1 MFDFAWSEMA
11 VIAAVA
17 LVLIGP
23 KDMPV
28 AIRSITG
35 MIKKARRMAGEF
47 QTHVDEMLR
56 EANLDEVKSTLN
68 EIRNF
73 DLKSEMERHVD
84 PDGSLRSTFA
94 DNPLD
99 PIPPVVTAD
108 AATAAVAVGVA
119 EPLPDDPAVDATDA
133 SQAVAGTP
141 PTCTPPVITRPAF
154 MPPGAMPPSL
164 PTPAPDDATEPPAFI
179 PPEVVSA
186 TRAREAR
193 MLEARMSDARLGD
206 ANAHWSGAPR

>member
-1 MFDFAWSEMA
+1 MFDLAWSEIA

-28 AIRSITG
+28 AIRTITG

-56 EANLDEVKSTLN
+56 EANLDDIKNSIN

-73 DLKSEMERHVD
+73 DLKGEVERTVD

-94 DNPLD
+94 ENPFEPTPSAATMAEPGAEPGMEAELAAAEAM
-99 PIPPVVTAD
+99 PAPREVPPGPAAPAFLPPNALPPVLPLP
-108 AATAAVAVGVA
+108 VA
-119 EPLPDDPAVDATDA
+119 E
-133 SQAVAGTP
+133 TP
-141 PTCTPPVITRPAF
+141 
-154 MPPGAMPPSL
+154 
-164 PTPAPDDATEPPAFI
+164 EPPAFV
-179 PPEVVSA
+179 PPEIA
-186 TRAREAR
+186 AAQQAR
-193 MLEARMSDARLGD
+193 
-206 ANAHWSGAPR
+206 SG

>member
-1 MFDFAWSEMA
+1 MFDFAWSELA

-73 DLKSEMERHVD
+73 DLKTEMERHVD
-84 PDGSLRSTFA
+84 PDGSLRGTFA
-94 DNPLD
+94 DNPLE
-99 PIPPVVTAD
+99 PSTPVVTED

-119 EPLPDDPAVDATDA
+119 EPLAESEAGLEGGAD
-133 SQAVAGTP
+133 VAARP
-141 PTCTPPVITRPAF
+141 CTPPADMRPAF
-154 MPPGAMPPSL
+154 MPPAAVPPSM
-164 PTPAPDDATEPPAFI
+164 PTPAPEDATEPPAFI
-179 PPEVVSA
+179 PPQMVSA
-186 TRAREAR
+186 ARARAA
-193 MLEARMSDARLGD
+193 LL
-206 ANAHWSGAPR
+206 ANAGAKDAHPGDGVPR

>member
-73 DLKSEMERHVD
+73 DLKGEMERTVD

-94 DNPLD
+94 DNPLE
-99 PIPPVVTAD
+99 PTPPVVAEDTAP
-108 AATAAVAVGVA
+108 AAEVLGVA
-119 EPLPDDPAVDATDA
+119 EPPAEPVVDAPV
-133 SQAVAGTP
+133 VA
-141 PTCTPPVITRPAF
+141 
-154 MPPGAMPPSL
+154 L
-164 PTPAPDDATEPPAFI
+164 AP
-179 PPEVVSA
+179 
-186 TRAREAR
+186 
-193 MLEARMSDARLGD
+193 MC
-206 ANAHWSGAPR
+206 

>member
-1 MFDFAWSEMA
+1 MFDFAWSEIA

-56 EANLDEVKSTLN
+56 EANLDEDKNTLN

-73 DLKSEMERHVD
+73 DLKTEMERHVD

-94 DNPLD
+94 DNPLE
-99 PIPPVVTAD
+99 PSTPVVTAD

-119 EPLPDDPAVDATDA
+119 E
-133 SQAVAGTP
+133 
-141 PTCTPPVITRPAF
+141 
-154 MPPGAMPPSL
+154 
-164 PTPAPDDATEPPAFI
+164 
-179 PPEVVSA
+179 
-186 TRAREAR
+186 
-193 MLEARMSDARLGD
+193 
-206 ANAHWSGAPR
+206 

>member
-56 EANLDEVKSTLN
+56 EANLDEVKSTFN

-73 DLKSEMERHVD
+73 DLKTEMERHVD
-84 PDGSLRSTFA
+84 PDGSLRGTFA

-99 PIPPVVTAD
+99 PTPSPTPSEAAAD
-108 AATAAVAVGVA
+108 AVPNAEALTLETMSGDTASVAA
-119 EPLPDDPAVDATDA
+119 PSAPAY
-133 SQAVAGTP
+133 
-141 PTCTPPVITRPAF
+141 TRPAF
-154 MPPGAMPPSL
+154 MPPGAAPPAMPN
-164 PTPAPDDATEPPAFI
+164 PAPDDAAEPPAFV

-186 TRAREAR
+186 TRARHA
-193 MLEARMSDARLGD
+193 SLG
-206 ANAHWSGAPR
+206 NAHLGSG

>member
-56 EANLDEVKSTLN
+56 EANLDDIKSTIN
-68 EIRNF
+68 DIRNF
-73 DLKSEMERHVD
+73 DLKTEVERHVD
-84 PDGSLRSTFA
+84 PDGSLRGTFA
-94 DNPLD
+94 ENPLEPASGGAVED
-99 PIPPVVTAD
+99 GSEATAGVCEPPAAPPV
-108 AATAAVAVGVA
+108 AV
-119 EPLPDDPAVDATDA
+119 
-133 SQAVAGTP
+133 
-141 PTCTPPVITRPAF
+141 RPAF
-154 MPPGAMPPSL
+154 MPPGAVPPEL
-164 PTPAPDDATEPPAFI
+164 PTPAPDDVTEPPAFI

-186 TRAREAR
+186 ARAQHAHI
-193 MLEARMSDARLGD
+193 
-206 ANAHWSGAPR
+206 ANG

>member
-56 EANLDEVKSTLN
+56 EANLDDIKSTIN
-68 EIRNF
+68 DIRNF
-73 DLKSEMERHVD
+73 DLKTEVERHVD
-84 PDGSLRSTFA
+84 PDGSLRGTFA
-94 DNPLD
+94 ENPLEPTTGGPTD
-99 PIPPVVTAD
+99 VVAASDETPALEEAADASTRVCEPPAAPPV
-108 AATAAVAVGVA
+108 AV
-119 EPLPDDPAVDATDA
+119 
-133 SQAVAGTP
+133 
-141 PTCTPPVITRPAF
+141 RPAF
-154 MPPGAMPPSL
+154 MPPGAVAPEL
-164 PTPAPDDATEPPAFI
+164 PTPAPDDPTEPPAFI

-186 TRAREAR
+186 TRAQY
-193 MLEARMSDARLGD
+193 
-206 ANAHWSGAPR
+206 AHSGHAHIGNG

>member
-23 KDMPV
+23 KDMPI

-56 EANLDEVKSTLN
+56 EANLDEVKSTFN

-73 DLKSEMERHVD
+73 DLKTEMERHVD
-84 PDGSLRSTFA
+84 PDGSLRGTFA

-99 PIPPVVTAD
+99 PTASPTPSPTPSEAASAAAPGAEALALQAMSGDTASVTA
-108 AATAAVAVGVA
+108 
-119 EPLPDDPAVDATDA
+119 PPAPA
-133 SQAVAGTP
+133 
-141 PTCTPPVITRPAF
+141 CTRPAF
-154 MPPGAMPPSL
+154 MPPGAAPPAMPA
-164 PTPAPDDATEPPAFI
+164 PAPDDAVEPPAFV
-179 PPEVVSA
+179 PPEVVRA
-186 TRAREAR
+186 TRARHASR
-193 MLEARMSDARLGD
+193 G
-206 ANAHWSGAPR
+206 NAHLESG

>member
-23 KDMPV
+23 KDLPV

-56 EANLDEVKSTLN
+56 EANLDEVKNTFN

-73 DLKSEMERHVD
+73 DLKTEMERTVD

-94 DNPLD
+94 DNKL
-99 PIPPVVTAD
+99 
-108 AATAAVAVGVA
+108 
-119 EPLPDDPAVDATDA
+119 EPTPSEAPGDATPDVTPDA
-133 SQAVAGTP
+133 ETLALDVMSGEPMPGAAA
-141 PTCTPPVITRPAF
+141 PTCTRPAF
-154 MPPGAMPPSL
+154 MPPGAVPPAMPTATIPG
-164 PTPAPDDATEPPAFI
+164 APDDAAEPPAFI

-186 TRAREAR
+186 TRARNAR
-193 MLEARMSDARLGD
+193 PDMPALG
-206 ANAHWSGAPR
+206 SG

>member
-1 MFDFAWSEMA
+1 MFDFAWSELA

-56 EANLDEVKSTLN
+56 EANLDDVKKTFN

-84 PDGSLRSTFA
+84 PDGSLRGTFA
-94 DNPLD
+94 DNPLE
-99 PIPPVVTAD
+99 PTASPALSEAPGEMTPDGAPD
-108 AATAAVAVGVA
+108 AEALALEAASGDSAAVADA
-119 EPLPDDPAVDATDA
+119 PPPA
-133 SQAVAGTP
+133 
-141 PTCTPPVITRPAF
+141 CTRPAF
-154 MPPGAMPPSL
+154 MPPSATPPAM
-164 PTPAPDDATEPPAFI
+164 PTPAPDDAVEPPAFV
-179 PPEVVSA
+179 PPEVVRA
-186 TRAREAR
+186 TRARH
-193 MLEARMSDARLGD
+193 
-206 ANAHWSGAPR
+206 ANAGGR

>member
-56 EANLDEVKSTLN
+56 EANLDEVKSTFN

-73 DLKSEMERHVD
+73 DLKTEMERHVD
-84 PDGSLRSTFA
+84 PDGSLRGTFA

-99 PIPPVVTAD
+99 PTASPAPPPAPPPTPSEAAGDAAPGAEALALQAMSGDTATVTA
-108 AATAAVAVGVA
+108 
-119 EPLPDDPAVDATDA
+119 PPAPA
-133 SQAVAGTP
+133 
-141 PTCTPPVITRPAF
+141 CTRPAF
-154 MPPGAMPPSL
+154 MPPGAAPPAMPMS
-164 PTPAPDDATEPPAFI
+164 APDDTVEPPAFV
-179 PPEVVSA
+179 PPEVVRA
-186 TRAREAR
+186 TRARYAS
-193 MLEARMSDARLGD
+193 L
-206 ANAHWSGAPR
+206 ANAHLGSG

>member
-56 EANLDEVKSTLN
+56 EVNLDEVKNTFN

-73 DLKSEMERHVD
+73 DLKGEMERTVD

-94 DNPLD
+94 DNPLE
-99 PIPPVVTAD
+99 PTPPVLAEDTAP
-108 AATAAVAVGVA
+108 AAEAPALEAASGEPASVA
-119 EPLPDDPAVDATDA
+119 EPVVP
-133 SQAVAGTP
+133 QA
-141 PTCTPPVITRPAF
+141 PAF
-154 MPPGAMPPSL
+154 MPPGAVPPAL
-164 PTPAPDDATEPPAFI
+164 PTPAPDEATEPPAFV

-186 TRAREAR
+186 ARARHAH
-193 MLEARMSDARLGD
+193 LG
-206 ANAHWSGAPR
+206 NAHLGNS

>member
-1 MFDFAWSEMA
+1 MFDFAWSELA

-28 AIRSITG
+28 AIRSVTG

-56 EANLDEVKSTLN
+56 EANLDEIKSSIN

-73 DLKSEMERHVD
+73 DLKTEVERQID
-84 PDGSLRSTFA
+84 PDGSLRDTFA
-94 DNPLD
+94 TNPLEPVAEVATGD
-99 PIPPVVTAD
+99 LAPPEPALEALSVEPIAAPVLVTA
-108 AATAAVAVGVA
+108 
-119 EPLPDDPAVDATDA
+119 PD
-133 SQAVAGTP
+133 
-141 PTCTPPVITRPAF
+141 F
-154 MPPGAMPPSL
+154 MPPSAVPPSL
-164 PTPAPDDATEPPAFI
+164 PTPAPEDATEPPAFI

-186 TRAREAR
+186 ARAKH
-193 MLEARMSDARLGD
+193 S
-206 ANAHWSGAPR
+206 

>member
-1 MFDFAWSEMA
+1 MFDFAWSELA

-28 AIRSITG
+28 AIRSITS

-56 EANLDEVKSTLN
+56 EANLDDVKNTFN

-73 DLKSEMERHVD
+73 DLKTEVERHVD

-94 DNPLD
+94 ENSLEPMSADTIDALE
-99 PIPPVVTAD
+99 PPPETLALEE
-108 AATAAVAVGVA
+108 TPGVHA
-119 EPLPDDPAVDATDA
+119 LPPPAVM
-133 SQAVAGTP
+133 P
-141 PTCTPPVITRPAF
+141 PAF
-154 MPPGAMPPSL
+154 MPPGAMPPAM
-164 PTPAPDDATEPPAFI
+164 PIAAPDDATEPPAFI

-186 TRAREAR
+186 TRAKHA
-193 MLEARMSDARLGD
+193 L
-206 ANAHWSGAPR
+206 

>member
-35 MIKKARRMAGEF
+35 MVKKARRMAGEF

-56 EANLDEVKSTLN
+56 EANLDDIKSTIN
-68 EIRNF
+68 DIRNF
-73 DLKSEMERHVD
+73 DLKTEVERHVD

-94 DNPLD
+94 ENPL
-99 PIPPVVTAD
+99 
-108 AATAAVAVGVA
+108 
-119 EPLPDDPAVDATDA
+119 EPGSGDATDGVTA
-133 SQAVAGTP
+133 SAETP
-141 PTCTPPVITRPAF
+141 ALEEAAATEPPAAPPVAVRPDF
-154 MPPGAMPPSL
+154 MPPGAVPPEL
-164 PTPAPDDATEPPAFI
+164 PTPAPEDPTEPPAFI

-186 TRAREAR
+186 TRAQH
-193 MLEARMSDARLGD
+193 
-206 ANAHWSGAPR
+206 AHIGNG

>member
-56 EANLDEVKSTLN
+56 EANLDDVKSTLN
-68 EIRNF
+68 DIRNF
-73 DLKSEMERHVD
+73 DLKTEMERHVD

-94 DNPLD
+94 ENPLEPAPAVVAD
-99 PIPPVVTAD
+99 DTAAAAEALALEAMAGEPAAGEPADAGPAIPPA
-108 AATAAVAVGVA
+108 
-119 EPLPDDPAVDATDA
+119 
-133 SQAVAGTP
+133 
-141 PTCTPPVITRPAF
+141 PVCLRPAF
-154 MPPGAMPPSL
+154 MPPSAVPPAL
-164 PTPAPDDATEPPAFI
+164 PTPAPDDASEPPAFI

-186 TRAREAR
+186 HH
-193 MLEARMSDARLGD
+193 ARLGQ
-206 ANAHWSGAPR
+206 G

>member
-56 EANLDEVKSTLN
+56 EANLDEVKSTFN

-73 DLKSEMERHVD
+73 DLKTEMERHVD
-84 PDGSLRSTFA
+84 PDGSLRGTFA

-99 PIPPVVTAD
+99 PTPSPTPSETAAD
-108 AATAAVAVGVA
+108 AVPNAEALTLETMSGDTASVAA
-119 EPLPDDPAVDATDA
+119 PPAPA
-133 SQAVAGTP
+133 
-141 PTCTPPVITRPAF
+141 CTRPAF
-154 MPPGAMPPSL
+154 MPPGAAPPAMPN
-164 PTPAPDDATEPPAFI
+164 PAPDDAAEPPAFV

-186 TRAREAR
+186 TRARHA
-193 MLEARMSDARLGD
+193 SLG
-206 ANAHWSGAPR
+206 NAHLGSG